1 MRGQIETKHTPLMQ
15 AVRRQMQVDLCGQ
28 YSHLNPAP
36 CNKQKNST
44 GNSPNQTLG
53 GFLAALSPPIEKAAR
68 GDEGI
73 SVVLPRVQVVLMQ
86 ILPALLLTV

>member
-1 MRGQIETKHTPLMQ
+1 MGSTAISTLPLATNKKTPQETL
-15 AVRRQMQVDLCGQ
+15 
-28 YSHLNPAP
+28 
-36 CNKQKNST
+36 
-44 GNSPNQTLG
+44 SPNQTLG